1 MTKNFSSRKNAH
13 NKGKFPKRK
22 FDMIPIVTGLSR
34 ADARALEQA
43 LITAFTLQALEN
55 MINSIAMK
63 NWGKFTDSFG
73 RVTTLI
79 SNNFD
84 GEY

>member
-1 MTKNFSSRKNAH
+1 
-13 NKGKFPKRK
+13 
-22 FDMIPIVTGLSR
+22 
-34 ADARALEQA
+34 
-43 LITAFTLQALEN
+43 

-79 SNNFD
+79 SSNFD

>member
-1 MTKNFSSRKNAH
+1 
-13 NKGKFPKRK
+13 
-22 FDMIPIVTGLSR
+22 MIPIVTGLSR

-43 LITAFTLQALEN
+43 LINAYTLEALEN
-55 MINSIAMK
+55 MINSIAWE

-79 SNNFD
+79 SSNFE